1 MCTILSKLLYPH
13 PIQCSCCKMFGWE
26 KSRCG
31 TCEIDHYEGDVE
43 CLVEENGQGA
53 KPCNWGGAPEA
64 KSLECPI
71 WVKETEVVKIR
82 EVERVSYVKVV
93 KRAERSN
100 ITEGVCLGAHK
111 SNLFVFIL

>member
-1 MCTILSKLLYPH
+1 MAKEQS
-13 PIQCSCCKMFGWE
+13 
-26 KSRCG
+26 
-31 TCEIDHYEGDVE
+31 
-43 CLVEENGQGA
+43 LVTGV
-53 KPCNWGGAPEA
+53 EA

-71 WVKETEVVKIR
+71 WVKETEVGKIR

-111 SNLFVFIL
+111 SNIFVFIL